1 MRPDSPSKFQCET
14 VEADKTVTTHD
25 VQTKGLFVITS
36 PGATLTLPAPG
47 AALSGY
53 ECLISNDSNNTVTV
67 SCTNGF
73 LNNGDSILL
82 AAAASVSLY
91 CTPISGTDYRW
102 VSVGA
107 TAS

>member
-1 MRPDSPSKFQCET
+1 MRPDSPSKFQC
-14 VEADKTVTTHD
+14 KTVAVDTTMTTQD

-36 PGATLTLPAPG
+36 AGVTLTLPAPG

-53 ECLISNDSNNTVTV
+53 ECLISNNSNNNVTV
-67 SCTNGF
+67 SCANGF
-73 LNNGDSILL
+73 PNNGDSILL
-82 AAAASVSLY
+82 AAATSVSLY